1 MPQFVQCNTENFQ
14 PVELKYCIIYA
25 IILYGAISVRSMIYN
40 NERKRRAREYSFY
53 SLFSAVSFET
63 LFRYDSIL
71 HKCRRT
77 QTRSFFFF
85 AFILI
90 SSGKLNWYLTCE
102 IQEENAKNN
111 AIDGLFSKCFS
122 FISLNILLCL
132 EIVFVFNCSGFAFLL
147 NVSFCWRF
155 QMNSNHFH
163 WMVFF
168 VHPKALIIFVFANKF
183 MLPITFIV
191 LLKKKRFYTFYI
203 RTN

>member
-1 MPQFVQCNTENFQ
+1 MVQFQCARWFTTTREKEEPENTPFI
-14 PVELKYCIIYA
+14 PSFLPFLLKRFFDMTRFCINA
-25 IILYGAISVRSMIYN
+25 D
-40 NERKRRAREYSFY
+40 ERRRDR
-53 SLFSAVSFET
+53 
-63 LFRYDSIL
+63 
-71 HKCRRT
+71 
-77 QTRSFFFF
+77 FFFF

-90 SSGKLNWYLTCE
+90 SSGKLNWYSTCE

-203 RTN
+203 RTNWKE